1 MYKILGSIRTQYW
14 YWFIRDYLIKNE
26 LKECTDSKRKERL
39 VRQNKNAALT
49 SIYSSVKMGNELK
62 VLSPYLNLDSEF
74 TNNGNQYRYGTR
86 VVQENTIKL
95 VEQAVPGSQL
105 AHQNGP
111 SGLFT
116 VLEAQSLVSSSNII
130 AKELLKVL
138 KSKEELLSNDKELAR
153 FEEILSSRVRLNI
166 FGGTIKLLNT
176 LEDIIEFLFPLN
188 EWSKFIS
195 VVITNKVEVNDIE
208 AENLLNP
215 KYFDLKTIFPIVISF
230 AFIKAKYFDEIHYL
244 SKVCYQERYLTFLNK
259 SFLINEKLWN
269 FEPPKTDEIVKEQ
282 SILIEGE
289 ASMKHLFH
297 QAYNLANPV
306 FFKDSCF

>member
-1 MYKILGSIRTQYW
+1 MYEILGSIRTQYW
-14 YWFIRDYLIKNE
+14 YWFIRDYLIRNE
-26 LKECTDSKRKERL
+26 LKERIDSKRKERL

-74 TNNGNQYRYGTR
+74 KNNGDKYRYGTR
-86 VVQENTIKL
+86 VVQENNIKL
-95 VEQAVPGSQL
+95 VEQVVPGSLL

-269 FEPPKTDEIVKEQ
+269 FEPPKTDKIVKEQ

>member
-14 YWFIRDYLIKNE
+14 YWFIRDCLIKNE